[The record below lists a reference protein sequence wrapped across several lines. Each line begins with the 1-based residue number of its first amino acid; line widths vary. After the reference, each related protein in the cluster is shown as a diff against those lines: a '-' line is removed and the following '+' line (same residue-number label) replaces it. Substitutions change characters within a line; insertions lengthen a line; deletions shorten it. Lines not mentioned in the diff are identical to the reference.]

1 MKKNAGIGL
10 LSGKIHIV
18 DSYFLPFTFSLL
30 LAVSFLS
37 AQVGWGPDVRLT
49 YMQGGG
55 WYPRAACC
63 GDTIHLVWW
72 HAYTGHDEIFYLRS
86 TDAGESWSDPVRL
99 SVEDEQSG
107 TMPQIAVSG
116 NTVHVIWFEE
126 DYGVVYRRS
135 SDGGDTWQG
144 IDSIIPG
151 MHYSSIFAD
160 SSLIY
165 IAGINSATGIL
176 MFTKSYDGGNTWQ
189 PVMNVTLA
197 RASPTLR
204 CISDDILALS
214 VTYRA
219 LPGACEIYDIRS
231 FNGGE
236 TWTDSQMVSEDD
248 GISSFDPAM
257 TTDDSGGIHI
267 DWCDY
272 KYSPYPWTGDIF
284 YRASRDSGNTWEPID
299 SLTVQHRAVAS
310 DILAEGNN
318 LHLVWED
325 DRNGFDNNFEI
336 YYRMSSDL
344 GRTWGPEIRLTNAPY
359 HSYCPSLACG
369 GRYLHLFWQD
379 RRDYGNSGSSAPLYY
394 KRKGLSGGVSELE
407 GNLSSGIDFGIFPN
421 PFSKLI
427 NISFGRGHSA
437 ESRKQKGKDSG
448 DAGLCIRIYDISGKE
463 VLAYETEGR
472 RVEISTRSLSCG
484 VYFVEVWAGGNRG
497 IRKVVKIE

>member
-1 MKKNAGIGL
+1 MKKSTSKSGL
-10 LSGKIHIV
+10 LV
-18 DSYFLPFTFSLL
+18 YTMLFLFNNLL
-30 LAVSFLS
+30 LFSFLQ
-37 AQVGWGPDVRLT
+37 AQAGWGPDVRLT
-49 YMQGGG
+49 YDYSYNA
-55 WYPRAACC
+55 YPRAACC

-72 HAYTGHDEIFYLRS
+72 KNYWDSLSIIHDEIFYLRS
-86 TDAGESWSDPVRL
+86 TDAGESWSEPVRL

-135 SDGGDTWQG
+135 TDGGDTWQG

-176 MFTKSYDGGNTWQ
+176 MFTKSYDGGNVWQ
-189 PVMNVTLA
+189 PVMDVTLA

-236 TWTDSQMVSEDD
+236 SWTDSQMVSEDD
-248 GISSFDPAM
+248 GIGSQHPAM
-257 TTDDSGGIHI
+257 DTDDSSGIHI
-267 DWCDY
+267 VWYDY

-284 YRASRDSGNTWEPID
+284 YRASRDSGNSWEEID

-310 DILAEGNN
+310 DILAEDNN

-336 YYRMSSDL
+336 YYRMSTDL

-359 HSYCPSLACG
+359 KSISPSLTCG
-369 GRYLHLFWQD
+369 GGYLHLFWSD
-379 RRDYGNSGSSAPLYY
+379 LRDYGNNSPWMLYY
-394 KRKGLSGGVSELE
+394 KRKDLSGGISELE
-407 GNLSSGIDFGIFPN
+407 GVLSSGIDFGVYPN

-427 NISFGRGHSA
+427 NISLGREQRAKCREKTVGTMPKPLSL
-437 ESRKQKGKDSG
+437 KIFDV
-448 DAGLCIRIYDISGKE
+448 SGKE
-463 VLAYETEGR
+463 VMVYEMKQKER
-472 RVEISTRSLSCG
+472 EIRVDCKYLPCG
-484 VYFVEVWAGGNRG
+484 VYFVQIEVGSCVGLK
-497 IRKVVKIE
+497 KVIKVE